1 MMSVLYK
8 KNNLNLFLIILA
20 LFIPNKTFAQVEIFG
35 FGGYEVASDVAVAQG
50 DLNVYSNP
58 NYGAGISFEVDRG
71 LQAEL
76 LWIGQQTTMDLK
88 QLNGITKPLFDIGI
102 HYFQL
107 GAIYEFKQNSKQK
120 VFPFTSFSLGATMF
134 TPHGSTYSDEW
145 RFSITFGGGGKFYLS
160 DKVGIR
166 LQARLLLPLNF
177 SSVGMWCGSGG
188 CSATVGS
195 WATFVQ
201 ADFTGGIFVRLGK

>member
-1 MMSVLYK
+1 MRSGLYRIFIV
-8 KNNLNLFLIILA
+8 NLLIIISS
-20 LFIPNKTFAQVEIFG
+20 LFISNKVFAQVEIFG

-76 LWIGQQTTMDLK
+76 FWIGQQTTMDLK

-120 VFPFTSFSLGATMF
+120 AFPFTSFSLGTTMF

-145 RFSITFGGGGKFYLS
+145 LFSIAFGGGGKFYLS
-160 DKVGIR
+160 DNIGLR
-166 LQARLLLPLNF
+166 LQARILLPINF
-177 SSVGMWCGSGG
+177 SSVGMWCGPYG

>member
-8 KNNLNLFLIILA
+8 QIKLNLFLIALS
-20 LFIPNKTFAQVEIFG
+20 LFISNKTFAQVEIFG
-35 FGGYEVASDVAVAQG
+35 FGGYEVASDVAVSQG

-58 NYGAGISFEVDRG
+58 NYGASIGFEVDRG

-107 GAIYEFKQNSKQK
+107 GAIYEFKQNSQQK
-120 VFPFTSFSLGATMF
+120 AFPFTSFSLGATLF

-160 DKVGIR
+160 DKIGLR
-166 LQARLLLPLNF
+166 LQARLLLPINF